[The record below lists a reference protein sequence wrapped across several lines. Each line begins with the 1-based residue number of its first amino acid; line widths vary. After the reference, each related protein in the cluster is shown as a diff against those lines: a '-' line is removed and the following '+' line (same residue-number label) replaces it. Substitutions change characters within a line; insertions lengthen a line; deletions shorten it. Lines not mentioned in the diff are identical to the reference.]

1 MRKGLDRTY
10 TDVTLPL
17 RRLTSQNVKFQWTNE
32 CKAVLQELKMLL
44 VDSMVMVHWDVKMDT
59 RL

>member
-32 CKAVLQELKMLL
+32 YKAVLQELKMLL